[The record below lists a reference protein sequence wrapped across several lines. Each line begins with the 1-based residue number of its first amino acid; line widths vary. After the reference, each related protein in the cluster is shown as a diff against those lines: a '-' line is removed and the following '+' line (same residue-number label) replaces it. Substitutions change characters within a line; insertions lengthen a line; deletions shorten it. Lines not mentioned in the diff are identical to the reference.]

1 MNTTTYNVTNA
12 KRIEPTPYID
22 QSREQHLKDIAQ
34 KKEFV
39 NQPAEVSRKATTS
52 QRIDTK
58 NEIQHSFHVNRDYI
72 SGARS
77 GGEVIVNA
85 GKNLAEDRDDMAY
98 AGVHEIKQQTD
109 LPYNIMV
116 ANGANA
122 ELRRLQHK
130 YEHIS
135 YTTDNAKEL
144 IASQKLSLSDLRNK
158 DSLLNKLNENGVSVS
173 LAKEINTKREVIYT
187 NISTRDSLLDFNSQN
202 EGIFTSKELDLI
214 DSGSMFNPAKAEQCE
229 KIISKYFSK
238 HENEILRKTG
248 VTRLNEKNLNKLIKE
263 APKLG
268 LSDKDVCLLKKL
280 TETKK
285 LQKLQ
290 TNFHSKHT
298 LSVLRMVQKLR
309 EQFGDDLSN
318 TGLDKIQQVGNGV
331 LLLKSIAQL
340 KIREV
345 SWVDNHTLKL
355 QDRAKQA
362 IERQRQKKAQTK
374 PQNQDKEK
382 SKPKSTK
389 ENSKKTSQKSSVEQK
404 KDAKLKSTATSKKQN
419 KKKNAQIITKQK
431 KFANRAF
438 DIISSP
444 FELISRGFNLF
455 AGAKEKISVVF
466 YGFIV
471 VFILIYIFAMLLSSL
486 FLSINSLD
494 LDTVA
499 QTPLVD
505 EKDMMDMIEHVKK
518 NESTTYDEANKM
530 GTTPPQNTYVDLEKK
545 LYRYGSQSGSVPSSD
560 IWHNHSTEPIT
571 GGYKIYY
578 IDSSGQIIDNYNGI
592 TKDVICIATAL
603 LNNNY
608 PMDEDSNLIDNTSL
622 TSLLDDIYSLIMPGI
637 VSEESNIYYCAYGC
651 DTMNYLCSDTD
662 FYNNGITKYGLL
674 PYSQE
679 GCQTSHS
686 YHNSSDIGQCTNYD
700 EDNYFCT
707 TSSSD
712 SPTCSNSYSFEQYRG
727 SAGTVTLY
735 KCGGHTTKTCLGHED
750 NYCNGH
756 TCRICYGH
764 KDITIYIPIIAFSE
778 IIEAAKNKDGVTYKT
793 PDGKTYKTI
802 SGSSIT
808 EKYPDLLTDFHNGEQ
823 WNNKDLLAMY
833 QTYMSQNWN
842 ELYGISGNALRPRGG
857 S

>member
-1 MNTTTYNVTNA
+1 MNTTTYNVNNA

-22 QSREQHLKDIAQ
+22 QAREQHLKDVAQ
-34 KKEFV
+34 KKEFI
-39 NQPAEVSRKATTS
+39 NQPSDVSRNATTS
-52 QRIDTK
+52 QQIDTQK
-58 NEIQHSFHVNRDYI
+58 EIQHSFRVNRDYI
-72 SGARS
+72 SAASS
-77 GGEVIVNA
+77 GGEAIVNA
-85 GKNLAEDRDDMAY
+85 GKNLAEDREDMAY
-98 AGVHEIKQQTD
+98 AGVHEIKQKTD
-109 LPYNIMV
+109 IPYNILV
-116 ANGANA
+116 TNGANA
-122 ELRRLQHK
+122 EMRRLKHK

-135 YTTDNAKEL
+135 YTTDNTREL
-144 IASQKLSLSDLRNK
+144 LASQKLSLSDLKNEN
-158 DSLLNKLNENGVSVS
+158 SLLTKLSQNGLTSNQI
-173 LAKEINTKREVIYT
+173 KEINLNREVIYT
-187 NISTRDSLLDFNSQN
+187 NITTRDSLLYFNSRN
-202 EGIFTSKELDLI
+202 EGVFTTKELDLI
-214 DSGSMFNPAKAEQCE
+214 DSGAIFNPTKAEHCE
-229 KIISKYFSK
+229 KIIAKYFAN

-248 VTRLNEKNLNKLIKE
+248 VTRLNEKNLNKLITE

-268 LSDKDVCLLKKL
+268 LNDRDICLLKKL

-290 TNFHSKHT
+290 TNFHTKHT
-298 LSVLRMVQKLR
+298 LSVLRMVQKFR
-309 EQFGDDLSN
+309 EQVGDDLSN

-340 KIREV
+340 KIREA

-362 IERQRQKKAQTK
+362 IEKRRREKARTK
-374 PQNQDKEK
+374 SENQDKK
-382 SKPKSTK
+382 QSTPKSTK
-389 ENSKKTSQKSSVEQK
+389 ENSKNTTQKASAEHKKDEKRKSTSSSKTKSKKSSQAVK
-404 KDAKLKSTATSKKQN
+404 KTTKN
-419 KKKNAQIITKQK
+419 KI
-431 KFANRAF
+431 F

-444 FELISRGFNLF
+444 FELIPRAFCWV
-455 AGAKEKISVVF
+455 AEKITKIKAFFLAFVVA
-466 YGFIV
+466 I
-471 VFILIYIFAMLLSSL
+471 ILIYILSMFIASL
-486 FLSINSLD
+486 FLTIGNLD
-494 LDTVA
+494 VDTVA

-505 EKDMMDMIEHVKK
+505 EKDMMDMIEYVKN
-518 NESTTYDEANKM
+518 NENTTYNEAKQM
-530 GTTPPQNTYVDLEKK
+530 GTTPPQNTYVDLNKK
-545 LYRYGSQSGSVPSSD
+545 LYRYGSKSDSVPSSD

-578 IDSSGQIIDNYNGI
+578 IDSSGKIIDNYNGI

-707 TSSSD
+707 TSSSE

-764 KDITIYIPIIAFSE
+764 KDITIYIPIITFSE
-778 IIEAAKNKDGVTYKT
+778 IIEASKNNEGVTYKT

-808 EKYPDLLTDFHNGEQ
+808 TKYPDLLKDFHNDEQ

-833 QTYMSQNWN
+833 QSYMSQNWN
-842 ELYGISGNALRPRGG
+842 ELYGISGNALRPQGG